1 MSSTPD
7 DERRVLD
14 AVPTSLW
21 IGGGE
26 VAADGG
32 RTLPVHDP
40 ATGEVLAEVADAST
54 ADGVRALDAAVAHQD
69 PFADMAPRDR
79 GEILR
84 RAFELMRERIDDLAL
99 LMTLEMGKPL
109 AESRAEVTYAAE
121 FLRWFSEE
129 AVRISGRY
137 ATSPDGATRLLTLK
151 RPVGPTL
158 MITPWNFPLAM
169 GTRKVGPAVAAGCT
183 MVVKPAAQTP
193 LSMLAFA
200 SLMAEAGLPEGV
212 LNVITTS
219 SSGRVME
226 PLVRDPR
233 VRKLTFTGS
242 TDVGRRLVEQ
252 SAERLLR
259 VSMELGGNA
268 PFLVL
273 ADADV
278 DAAVEGAMLAKM
290 RNMGEACTAANRF
303 LVHESLAGDF
313 SARLASRM
321 GSMVVGR
328 GTEDGAQVGPMIDG
342 KSRDMV
348 ASLVGDAVDSGAQLL
363 VGGEPGTGPGWFY
376 PPTVLRDV
384 PVGAALLREEIFGP
398 VAPVTSFATLD
409 EAVELANDT
418 EYGLAAYAFT
428 RDLDTALHLMERI
441 DVGMVGINQGIV
453 SNPAAPFGGVK
464 ASGFGREGGAE
475 GIEEYLETRYVG
487 IRPSAS
493 CRSGRQPTVEDDLF
507 TRHD

>member
-1 MSSTPD
+1 MTVSPA

-14 AVPTSLW
+14 AVATGLW
-21 IGGGE
+21 IGGSE
-26 VAADGG
+26 VAADGA
-32 RTLPVHDP
+32 RTLAVHDP
-40 ATGEVLAEVADAST
+40 ATGEVLTEVADASA
-54 ADGVRALDAAVAHQD
+54 ADGVRALDTAVAHQD
-69 PFADMAPRDR
+69 SFAAVPPRER

-200 SLMAEAGLPEGV
+200 GLMQEAGLPEGV

-219 SSGRVME
+219 TSGQVME

-233 VRKLTFTGS
+233 TRKLTFTGS

-252 SAERLLR
+252 SAQRLLR

-273 ADADV
+273 ADADL
-278 DAAVEGAMLAKM
+278 DAAVDGAMLAKM

-303 LVHESLAGDF
+303 LVHESVAGEF
-313 SARLASRM
+313 SSRLASRM
-321 GSMVVGR
+321 GSLVVGR
-328 GTEDGAQVGPMIDG
+328 GTEDGVQVGPLIDETA
-342 KSRDMV
+342 RDTV
-348 ASLVGDAVDSGAQLL
+348 AALVEDAVDAGAELL
-363 VGGEPGTGPGWFY
+363 VGGEPATGRGWFF

-384 PVGAALLREEIFGP
+384 PAGAALQREEVFGP

-409 EAVELANDT
+409 EAVDLANDT

-428 RDLDTALHLMERI
+428 RDLDAAMHLMERI

-487 IRPSAS
+487 IRPGPA
-493 CRSGRQPTVEDDLF
+493 G
-507 TRHD
+507 